1 MKRVLKGLG
10 LLIVVVLVAGGAF
23 VGIQINSFNRSVK
36 KVYDVK
42 LPALAASTDA
52 AVIARGKHI
61 AESLGGCALGDC
73 HGADLAG
80 GKLLDIGPIGKLQAP
95 NITPGGVAA
104 KYSDGELARLILS
117 GVKRDHTTLLF
128 MPVEDFNWIPD
139 DDVIAVISYVRSV
152 PAVTKQTPAPEIG
165 PLGKVLD
172 RAGKFKLDIAR
183 HVDQSQRIAAP
194 VPSPTAA
201 YGRYV
206 ARLCSGCHGDSF
218 AGGPIPGAP
227 PSMPVPLNL
236 TPHETG
242 LKGQTFE
249 DFTKL
254 IQTGNRKNGAALD
267 KFMPVDALRNMNDVE
282 RQALWAFLQTLP
294 PKPFGQR

>member
-10 LLIVVVLVAGGAF
+10 LLIVVLLVAGGAF
-23 VGIQINSFNRSVK
+23 VGIQISSFNSSMK

-42 LPALAASTDA
+42 LPTLAASTDA
-52 AVIARGKHI
+52 AVIARGKHL
-61 AESLGGCALGDC
+61 AESLGGCALSDC

-80 GKLLDIGPIGKLQAP
+80 GKLLDIGPIGTLQAS
-95 NITPGGVAA
+95 NITSGGIGA
-104 KYSDGELARLILS
+104 KYSDGELARLLIH
-117 GVKRDHTTLLF
+117 GIKRDNTSVTF
-128 MPVEDFNWIPD
+128 MPVEDFNWMPD
-139 DDVIAVISYVRSV
+139 DDVVAVISYLRSV
-152 PAVTKQTPAPEIG
+152 PAVTKETAPPVLG
-165 PLGKVLD
+165 LLGKVLD

-183 HVDQSQRIAAP
+183 HIDHAARLAAP
-194 VPSPTAA
+194 APAPTAA

-227 PSMPVPLNL
+227 PSMPVPMNL
-236 TPHETG
+236 TPLETG

-254 IQTGNRKNGAALD
+254 IATGNRKNGTPLNP
-267 KFMPVDALRNMNDVE
+267 FMPIDALRNMNDVE
-282 RQALWAFLQTLP
+282 RQALWAYLQTLP